1 MTRLPKPRVTVALS
15 LHRPEVVRIAA
26 ALMAEHEAIFLEEPP
41 SQELNGMLRGEI
53 PVGDY
58 VATLDTEYPEFSF
71 RMAAA
76 LKELYANGKKILAV
90 EPYLAHLIDIHE
102 FFADGGSPADLQ
114 PDTPRHRVYL
124 AEHAATGTLLA
135 FYEAS
140 ARGSFSKLVKT
151 VKKFARQDARRFVL
165 RDRLRAAELIE
176 VVPKHASAFI
186 EAGQMHY
193 ALWRYLREGLGTDF
207 DVQPRFLL
215 DLTKIPPGV
224 NKRLYGPGDLLTL
237 IYTFHPNSHDSRED
251 LLAARS
257 LVYHK
262 LEHKDEISASQ
273 EDFPHAAHEMSVLAR
288 VGQLS
293 LSDCRRVYSLIR
305 AKKPPQ
311 ALNIVDSYLDRK

>member
-1 MTRLPKPRVTVALS
+1 
-15 LHRPEVVRIAA
+15 
-26 ALMAEHEAIFLEEPP
+26 
-41 SQELNGMLRGEI
+41 MLRGEI

-76 LKELYANGKKILAV
+76 LKALNANGKKIRAV

-114 PDTPRHRVYL
+114 PDTPRQRVYL
-124 AEHAATGTLLA
+124 AEHAATGALLA
-135 FYEAS
+135 FYEAA
-140 ARGSFSKLVKT
+140 ARGSFSQLVKT

-165 RDRLRAAELIE
+165 RDRLRAAELTK
-176 VVPKHASAFI
+176 VVPKHATAFI

-207 DVQPRFLL
+207 DVQPKFLL
-215 DLTKIPPGV
+215 GLTKIPPGV

-237 IYTFHPNSHDSRED
+237 IYIFHPDSHDSRED

-273 EDFPHAAHEMSVLAR
+273 EDYPHAAHEMSILAR
-288 VGQLS
+288 VGS
-293 LSDCRRVYSLIR
+293 FPCRIAAWCIASSG
-305 AKKPPQ
+305 KKNQ
-311 ALNIVDSYLDRK
+311 HRR